1 MIWYDMIW
9 YDMIWYDMIW
19 YDMMSD
25 VMWCDVMWCDV
36 MWCDVM
42 WCDVMWCDVMWCDM
56 IWYDMI
62 WYDMIW
68 YDMIWYDMIWYD
80 MIWYDM
86 IWYDMIWYDMIWYDM
101 IWYDMIWY
109 DMIYI
114 YIWYIFIYYIDIH
127 IIYVI
132 VIYRPFCWTF
142 AADWI
147 CSVHSD
153 PTELITGWA
162 RAPQA
167 WEAQTS
173 RWIAGE
179 IRWNH
184 GINGE
189 WPLILSWWI
198 FDWRIK
204 LKPLQSTLIQLQN
217 WDFGSLHIQSS
228 TRNIRFCQH
237 LQSKSYS
244 PRALVSIPAWALGD
258 VFFGLW
264 CDSRTWLYDTNGS
277 NQP

>member
-1 MIWYDMIW
+1 LLQIWLIWLLKSTASPPTPEHSQRCWAAAHRCGRQLKARLKGPVRPQILHQSGQENKILEKPRYMHIYNMCIYHIYIWYDMIW
-9 YDMIWYDMIW
+9 YDMIWYDIIW
-19 YDMMSD
+19 Y
-25 VMWCDVMWCDV
+25 
-36 MWCDVM
+36 
-42 WCDVMWCDVMWCDM
+42 
-56 IWYDMI
+56 Y
-62 WYDMIW
+62 
-68 YDMIWYDMIWYD
+68 
-80 MIWYDM
+80 
-86 IWYDMIWYDMIWYDM
+86 
-101 IWYDMIWY
+101 MIWY